1 MKKTFTTILFTLAA
15 STAIAADSTT
25 EMLGAPKPMDAVA
38 FSWTGFTVGLQGGY
52 SRNSQDSTIGGLAGL
67 STDFNG
73 AVGGAFAGF
82 NYQFD
87 NNLVLGIEADIE
99 KNRSKRTSFLAVAA
113 SHIDYGLDWQG
124 SVRGRI
130 GYAADRALFYG
141 TAGWAVGSAYASVA
155 GGQEEQE
162 NFTGYT
168 FGAGLD
174 YAFTDRVF
182 GHFEYRY
189 TDFGNKAFV
198 FPALGG
204 ARLDAEIDQQA
215 LRVGLGI
222 KF

>member
-1 MKKTFTTILFTLAA
+1 MKKTFTAILFTLAA
-15 STAIAADSTT
+15 STAIAADSATKSPD
-25 EMLGAPKPMDAVA
+25 APKTKDAA
-38 FSWTGFTVGLQGGY
+38 PFSWTGFTVGVQGGY

-67 STDFNG
+67 ATDFDG

-87 NNLVLGIEADIE
+87 NNLVLGIEADLE
-99 KNRSKRTSFLAVAA
+99 KNRSERTSFLALAA
-113 SHIDYGLDWQG
+113 SDIDYGLDWQG

-189 TDFGNKAFV
+189 TDFGNNAFV

-204 ARLDAEIDQQA
+204 AKLDAEIDQQA
-215 LRVGLGI
+215 LRIGLGV

>member
-1 MKKTFTTILFTLAA
+1 MKKTFTAIVFTLAA
-15 STAIAADSTT
+15 STAIAADFTA
-25 EMLGAPKPMDAVA
+25 EMPVAPNAVDAQA
-38 FSWTGFTVGLQGGY
+38 FSWTGFTVGVQGAY
-52 SRNSQDSTIGGLAGL
+52 SRNSQESTIGGLAGL

-73 AVGGAFAGF
+73 AVGGAFVGY

-87 NNLVLGIEADIE
+87 NNLVLGIEADLE
-99 KNRSKRTSFLAVAA
+99 KNRSEKTSYLLLAA
-113 SHIDYGLDWQG
+113 SDIDYGLDWQG
-124 SVRGRI
+124 SIRGRI

-155 GGQEEQE
+155 GGEEEQE

-168 FGAGLD
+168 FAAGLD

-204 ARLDAEIDQQA
+204 AKLDAEIDQQA
-215 LRVGLGI
+215 LRIGLGV